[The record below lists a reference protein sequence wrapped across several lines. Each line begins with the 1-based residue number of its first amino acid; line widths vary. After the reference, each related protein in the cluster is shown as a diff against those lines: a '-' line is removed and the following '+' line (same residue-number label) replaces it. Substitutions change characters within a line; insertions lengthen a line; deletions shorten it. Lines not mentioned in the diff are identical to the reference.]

1 MKMRAVMKFLST
13 PVRQMT
19 LIPSILCEIRTY
31 YKKAYSNENACGNEI
46 LISSKMDGTRI
57 IYLTGVAKHI
67 KLAIIYVLGIILN
80 QFSKYAPYQVPSDNL
95 VAFFFRILF

>member
-1 MKMRAVMKFLST
+1 
-13 PVRQMT
+13 MT

-46 LISSKMDGTRI
+46 LISSKMDGIRI

-95 VAFFFRILF
+95 GAFFFSNFVLKICTPS